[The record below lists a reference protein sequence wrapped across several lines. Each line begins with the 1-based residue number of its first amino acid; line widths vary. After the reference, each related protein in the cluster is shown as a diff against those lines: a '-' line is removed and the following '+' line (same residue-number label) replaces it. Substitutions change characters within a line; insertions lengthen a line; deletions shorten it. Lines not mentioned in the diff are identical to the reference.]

1 MKKCFSYIKITD
13 QSLELDLD
21 ISFRNY
27 SKIPKEGFSPLF
39 FAHIKN
45 VVEIQNQKL
54 ILNLLFV
61 DFIYHSKADQLSIF
75 SKKKFKFL
83 SYNQCMNK
91 FLSLLAIVF
100 AISSCGGGGG
110 GPPR

>member
-1 MKKCFSYIKITD
+1 MD
-13 QSLELDLD
+13 QSLGLDLD
-21 ISFRNY
+21 ISFKSY
-27 SKIPKEGFSPLF
+27 LIILKEGFSPLF

-61 DFIYHSKADQLSIF
+61 DFIYHPKADQLSIF

-83 SYNQCMNK
+83 SYN
-91 FLSLLAIVF
+91 
-100 AISSCGGGGG
+100 
-110 GPPR
+110 